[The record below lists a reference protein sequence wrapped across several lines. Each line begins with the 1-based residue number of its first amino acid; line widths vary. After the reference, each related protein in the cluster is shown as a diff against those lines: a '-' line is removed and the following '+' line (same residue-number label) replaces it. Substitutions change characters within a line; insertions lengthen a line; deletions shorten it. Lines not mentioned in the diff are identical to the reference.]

1 MGSYVPV
8 KEMSVNDISGFFTQ
22 LLKLRFTATIIPS
35 FHFISAVH
43 I

>member
-8 KEMSVNDISGFFTQ
+8 EEMSVYDI
-22 LLKLRFTATIIPS
+22 LHKLRFTATIIPS